1 MRLATVRYE
10 GRSHA
15 ARIEDDHVEL
25 LPAADVGALLAAPG
39 GLEAATA
46 VPAVAHAP
54 KDAVVTLTLVP
65 RPAKILCI
73 GQNYLAHIE
82 ETGATPPEYPTVF
95 AKYARA
101 LIGDGDPIVLP
112 AVSAK
117 VDWEVEL
124 VAVIG
129 REVRNAGPRRRPRR
143 SPASPSATMSLLATF
158 KGARRNGC
166 REKPVSRPLLWG
178 RA

>member
-129 REVRNAGPRRRPRR
+129 REVRNAGRGGGRGDRRLHRR
-143 SPASPSATMSLLATF
+143 QRCL
-158 KGARRNGC
+158 C
-166 REKPVSRPLLWG
+166 SRPS
-178 RA
+178 RAHVAMAAGKNL